1 LGKYKGTQRYD
12 EFGDEET
19 LYFSPSW
26 QEDEVLSQSIAIWPI
41 ENREMSIIA
50 SKLYNDHAH
59 HFVHL
64 CLTEAE
70 VEMLINA
77 LLETKKRW
85 NK

>member
-1 LGKYKGTQRYD
+1 MGKYKGTQRHD

-19 LYFSPSW
+19 LHFSPSW
-26 QEDEVLSQSIAIWPI
+26 QEDDVISQSIALCPI
-41 ENREMSIIA
+41 KNREMSIIT
-50 SKLYNDHAH
+50 SKLYNDHNH
-59 HFVHL
+59 QFVHL

-70 VEMLINA
+70 VEMFINA